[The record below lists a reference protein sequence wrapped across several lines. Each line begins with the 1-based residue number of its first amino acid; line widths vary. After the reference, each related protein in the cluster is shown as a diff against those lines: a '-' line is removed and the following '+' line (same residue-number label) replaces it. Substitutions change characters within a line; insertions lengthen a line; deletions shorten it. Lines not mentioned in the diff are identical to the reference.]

1 MEFVGACESRARR
14 FRGFALS
21 SGYER
26 LRDMMFM
33 SWLGSLIDRVWRIGG
48 TGVRTRLAGNSAA
61 RPTLSLRQHLGVLT
75 LVVAL
80 PLIIVSFFML
90 GRFADSQ
97 RESRRGFL
105 LASTRSLADAVETEL
120 DKYFVVSNALS
131 HSTSLQ
137 AEDLGEFQRTASEVL
152 QILPGASLALATPDG
167 KLLFDTLRPLDP
179 KLRLANP
186 SSLLERALA
195 TQAPILSDIDFDPDS
210 HAPAA
215 MVATPIFRDG
225 KPLYVMTVAFSPQAF
240 SGLLRSQK
248 YPAGW
253 IAAIV
258 DSAAHF
264 IAREP
269 QGEARVGALASQSFR
284 SQMRGPP
291 ESISDNISL
300 EGARVISAYRR
311 IDHGWAVGVAVK
323 QELLDESLSH
333 ALLTLGLLAVGS
345 LAASF
350 ALSFFANRRLS
361 FGVRFLQK
369 AAKDIGEGKP
379 VVLRPTGVRE
389 FDELSLAFAEASALL
404 RERAIQRQIAEAE
417 RSASE
422 ERFRILAD
430 SLPQLVWTAGPDGR
444 VDYTNARREKY
455 GKVGLS
461 RTDWDGVIHPE
472 DLRSTVAAWLKA
484 SETGEPY
491 EKEHR
496 LMVIDRGYS
505 WHLSRAIPLRDA
517 AGNPVKWYGTTT
529 DIHDHK
535 MREEH
540 IRVLMTE
547 VNHRSKNLLAVT
559 QAIARQTVSSS
570 ATAAEFEQKFSARLL
585 GLAASQ
591 ELLTEEKWRGVQL
604 EALAHS
610 QISHYSEPGG
620 GRFLVAGPT
629 IALDSAATQA
639 IGMALHEL
647 ATNAAKY
654 GALSNDGGRIAISW
668 RVGGSAAAPTLEME
682 WIERGGPPAAAPS
695 TRGFGT
701 VVMDRMLSQ
710 RLSAIVHMSFEIEG
724 LSWRLSV
731 PLKNVEATDDLEGK
745 VDLSRDH

>member
-1 MEFVGACESRARR
+1 MFRAVPRSPVRR
-14 FRGFALS
+14 LWPPEWTNS
-21 SGYER
+21 R
-26 LRDMMFM
+26 LR
-33 SWLGSLIDRVWRIGG
+33 
-48 TGVRTRLAGNSAA
+48 LALKNTA

-75 LVVAL
+75 LVVAF
-80 PLIIVSFFML
+80 PLIIAAFFML
-90 GRFADSQ
+90 ARFADSQ
-97 RESRRGFL
+97 REGRRAFL
-105 LASTRSLADAVETEL
+105 LAATRSLSDVVETQL
-120 DKYFVVSNALS
+120 DKYFVVSDVLA
-131 HSTSLQ
+131 HAKSLQ
-137 AEDLGEFQRTASEVL
+137 EDDLGEFQRIASEVL
-152 QILPGASLALATPDG
+152 RTLPDASLVLATPEG
-167 KLLFDTLRPLDP
+167 KSVFDTLRPLDP
-179 KLRLANP
+179 KPRLADQVG
-186 SSLLERALA
+186 LAERTLA
-195 TQAPILSDIDFDPDS
+195 ARAPVLSNIDFDQDS
-210 HAPAA
+210 HAPLAI
-215 MVATPIFRDG
+215 VATPVFRDG
-225 KPLYVMTVAFSPQAF
+225 APLYVMTVAFSSRAF
-240 SGLLRSQK
+240 SELLRDQK
-248 YPAGW
+248 YPSGW
-253 IAAIV
+253 IVSIV
-258 DSAAHF
+258 DGAARF

-269 QGEARVGALASQSFR
+269 QGAGGVGALASQSFR
-284 SQMRGPP
+284 AQMQGPP
-291 ESISDNISL
+291 ESISNNISL
-300 EGARVISAYRR
+300 EGERVVSAYRR
-311 IDHGWAVGVAVK
+311 LDYGWAVGVAVK
-323 QELLDESLSH
+323 QELLDESLSRALQAL
-333 ALLTLGLLAVGS
+333 ALLTAGS

-350 ALSFFANRRLS
+350 ALSYFANRRLS
-361 FGVRFLQK
+361 FGVRSLQK

-379 VVLRPTGVRE
+379 VVLKPTGVRE
-389 FDELSLAFAEASALL
+389 FDELSLAFAEASSLL

-455 GKVGLS
+455 GKGGLR

-484 SETGEPY
+484 SESGEPY

-496 LMVIDRGYS
+496 LMVIGKGYS

-517 AGNPVKWYGTTT
+517 AGNPAKWYGTTT

-540 IRVLMTE
+540 IRVLMKE

-559 QAIARQTVSSS
+559 QAIARQTVSST

-610 QISHYSEPGG
+610 QINHYSEPGG
-620 GRFLVAGPT
+620 GRFRIGGPT

-654 GALSNDGGRIAISW
+654 GALSNDAGHIILNWRIDDS
-668 RVGGSAAAPTLEME
+668 SAEPTLEMD
-682 WIERGGPPAAAPS
+682 WIERGGPRVSAPLA
-695 TRGFGT
+695 RGFGS
-701 VVMDRMLSQ
+701 VVMERMLSQ
-710 RLSAIVHMSFEIEG
+710 RLNAVVHLSFEVEG

-731 PLKNVEATDDLEGK
+731 PLKNVEATDDLE
-745 VDLSRDH
+745 DATDFSRDR